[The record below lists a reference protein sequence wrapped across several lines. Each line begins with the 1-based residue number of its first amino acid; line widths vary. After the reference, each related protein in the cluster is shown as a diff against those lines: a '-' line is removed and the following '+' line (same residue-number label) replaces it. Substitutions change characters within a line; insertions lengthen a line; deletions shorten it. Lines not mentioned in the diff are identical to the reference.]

1 VQPFKKGAFVFA
13 RETGLPVLPVTI
25 KHSREVLPPDSL
37 NLIPGPV
44 EIIVHR
50 PVYVPPGDAG
60 RLEDTI
66 EAVRT
71 TIAGPLNG

>member
-1 VQPFKKGAFVFA
+1 
-13 RETGLPVLPVTI
+13 
-25 KHSREVLPPDSL
+25 VLPPDSL

-50 PVYVPPGDAG
+50 PVYVLPGDAG
-60 RLEDTI
+60 RLADTI

-71 TIAGPLNG
+71 TIAGPLTD